1 MLAQSGRRRG
11 GGAGTAVAESV
22 CSSCGTALRPKA
34 KFCDECGTATGSA
47 TPAEYKQVTVLFADV
62 VRSMDLAAAVGPERL
77 REIMAALVTVC
88 SSVVQRHGGTVDKF
102 TGDGVM
108 ALFGAPKALEDHAVR
123 ACRAALEIQRQ
134 AVGLAADV
142 RAGDGIDLRLRV
154 GLNSGQVIA
163 GEIGSG
169 PGGYTA
175 IGEQVGMA
183 QRMESVAP
191 PGGVMLSDSTARL
204 VERSSVLGDPEAVTI
219 KGSDGPVPARRLLG
233 MSNLQRPARAQSDLV
248 GRGWEIG
255 ALTGLLSHAIDGR
268 GSVVGVVG
276 PPGIGKSRITRE
288 IATRAARGG
297 VEVAGAYCES
307 HTSEIPFH
315 AASGLLRAAL
325 GVEDLP
331 EGEARQRVRA
341 EFAGADAEDL
351 LLVDDVLGIADPD
364 VPQPV
369 IDPDARR
376 RRLSALLNT
385 ASIARSRPVVYVI
398 EDVHWVDQVSEAML
412 ADFLAVVPRTRSLV
426 VVTYRPE
433 YGGALARSPRS
444 QTITL
449 EPLADSDIAALTGGM
464 LGAHPSV
471 TSLIGVV
478 AERAGGNPFFAEEII
493 RDLAEQ
499 GVLTGERGNYLCI
512 QPIDEVTVPGTLQA
526 VIASRIDRLEPPA
539 KRTLNA
545 AAVIGSRFT
554 PGQLSKL
561 DVAAAVDELVAAEL
575 IDQIGFASDAE
586 YEFRHPLV
594 RAVAYESQLAADR
607 AQWHRR
613 VAATLEQTDA
623 NAALIAEHLEAA
635 GEMKAAFQ
643 WHMRAGAWSANRD
656 LVAAQLSW
664 ERARRAA
671 DELPASEPERLANR
685 IAPRAMLCA
694 TSFRRS
700 DRDVSA
706 FFEET
711 RALCQEAG
719 DKVSLAL
726 VMSGQTGVRVNQGRV
741 AEAAQLA
748 SEYMGLIEAVGDP
761 ALLVSMSVPASVA
774 KLQALEIDDVLR
786 WADTVI
792 ALAGANES
800 VQTPIVGSPLAAGLA
815 LRATAGWAQGRDG
828 WQEDLARAT
837 DLMDSVDPMS
847 RSTIIVY
854 KSMGITRGVVIADD
868 SALQEAER
876 TLHAVELASDDLAV
890 ILTRLAYGLTLV
902 HHPAHRQQ
910 GYEYLADIRRL
921 CLSEKMARNIVP
933 LLDSYA
939 ARQSAESGGHDDAI
953 PRIRS
958 AIGEMRATGNF
969 GNIDLATV
977 LLVETL
983 LERGTDADLDAAEA
997 AIETWKD
1004 PIYDE
1009 CSASREVWTMRLRTL
1024 LAHARGDVTSY
1035 RELKKH
1041 YLDLAISLG
1050 FEGHRDWAEA
1060 LPDL

>member
-1 MLAQSGRRRG
+1 M
-11 GGAGTAVAESV
+11 AESV

-34 KFCDECGTATGSA
+34 RFCDECGRATSLP

-77 REIMAALVTVC
+77 REIMADLVALC
-88 SSVVQRHGGTVDKF
+88 SAVVQRHGGTVDKF
-102 TGDGVM
+102 TGDGIM

-142 RAGDGIDLRLRV
+142 LARDGIDLRLRV
-154 GLNSGQVIA
+154 GLNSGRVIT

-191 PGGVMLSDSTARL
+191 PGGVMLSESTARL
-204 VERSSVLGDPEAVTI
+204 VERSTVLGDPEAVTI

-233 MSNLQRPARAQSDLV
+233 MSNLQQPARAQSDLV
-248 GRGWEIG
+248 GREWEIG

-288 IATRAARGG
+288 IATSAAQCG
-297 VEVAGAYCES
+297 VEVAGTYCES

-331 EGEARQRVRA
+331 DDEARQRVRA
-341 EFAGADAEDL
+341 EFPGADAEDL

-385 ASIARSRPVVYVI
+385 ASIARSRPVLYVI

-412 ADFLAVVPRTRSLV
+412 ADFLAVIPRTRSLV

-433 YGGALARSPRS
+433 YAGALSRSPRS

-449 EPLADSDIAALTGGM
+449 EPLADSDIGALTGGV
-464 LGAHPSV
+464 LGSDPSV

-478 AERAGGNPFFAEEII
+478 AKRAGGNPFFAEEII
-493 RDLAEQ
+493 RDLTEQ
-499 GVLTGERGNYLCI
+499 GVLTGERGNCVCTR
-512 QPIDEVTVPGTLQA
+512 PIADVTVPGTLQA
-526 VIASRIDRLEPPA
+526 VIASRIDRLAESS

-561 DVAAAVDELVAAEL
+561 EVGTVLDELVAAEL
-575 IDQIGFASDAE
+575 IDQIGFAADAE

-607 AQWHRR
+607 AHWHRR
-613 VAATLEQTDA
+613 VAETREQTDA

-635 GEMKAAFQ
+635 GEMKAAYQ
-643 WHMRAGAWSANRD
+643 WHMRAGGWSANRD
-656 LVAAQLSW
+656 INAAQISW
-664 ERARRAA
+664 SRARQVA
-671 DELPASEPERLANR
+671 DDLPATDPERLACR
-685 IAPRAMLCA
+685 IAPRAMLCGTA
-694 TSFRRS
+694 FRRFHPDMS
-700 DRDVSA
+700 GV
-706 FFEET
+706 FEEA
-711 RALCQEAG
+711 RALCEESG
-719 DKVSLAL
+719 DKASLAL
-726 VMSGQTGVRVNQGRV
+726 VMSGHTAELVNHDRV
-741 AEAAQLA
+741 AEASELA
-748 SEYMGLIEAVGDP
+748 TEYMGLIESIGDP
-761 ALLVSMSVPASVA
+761 ALLVALAVPACVA
-774 KLQALEIDDVLR
+774 KLQVLHADDVYR
-786 WADTVI
+786 WADAVV
-792 ALAGANES
+792 GAAAADES
-800 VQTPIVGSPLAAGLA
+800 LRTPILGSPLAAGLA
-815 LRATAGWAQGRDG
+815 FRAVAGWAQNRPG
-828 WQEDLARAT
+828 WREDLDRASV
-837 DLMDSVDPMS
+837 LMEAVDPMS
-847 RSTIIVY
+847 RSTVIVY
-854 KSMGITRGVVIADD
+854 KGMGTARGLLVADD
-868 SALQEAER
+868 AALEEIEQTLTVVEA
-876 TLHAVELASDDLAV
+876 ASDDLAV
-890 ILTRLAYGLTLV
+890 VLTRLTYGLTLV
-902 HHPAHRQQ
+902 NHPARRQE
-910 GYEYLADIRRL
+910 GYECLDGVRDL
-921 CLSEKMARNIVP
+921 CVSKNMALNIVAV
-933 LLDSYA
+933 LDAYA
-939 ARQSAESGGHDDAI
+939 ARRAAESGLHNDAI
-953 PRIRS
+953 PRLRAAIESMRS
-958 AIGEMRATGNF
+958 TGNVA
-969 GNIDLATV
+969 NIDLAAS
-977 LLVETL
+977 LLVDTL
-983 LERGTDADLDAAEA
+983 IERRTDDDLNEAESL
-997 AIETWKD
+997 IENWLD
-1004 PIYDE
+1004 PIYDQAPAARDVM
-1009 CSASREVWTMRLRTL
+1009 SIRTRTL
-1024 LAHARGDVTSY
+1024 LAHARGDVASY
-1035 RELKKH
+1035 RELKKR
-1041 YLDLAISLG
+1041 YRDLAISLG
-1050 FEGHRDWAEA
+1050 FEGHRAWAEA